1 MSGNRFEP
9 QDWAEF
15 MFEQSELEREMVTD
29 AFGTVAD
36 FQRHVEDIISDMHDA
51 IGCEGADVHTD
62 SMLAIGELRG
72 DGSGL
77 WEDREQHH
85 ATLRDMLHACTRV
98 SDMLERLG
106 LDWSQQSVAKY
117 LGVFGE
123 SKGAEAELALNRRM
137 KASTDAYTV
146 YLANCREAGT
156 LPALPL
162 RDAGPD
168 QNGRW
173 S

>member
-15 MFEQSELEREMVTD
+15 LLDEIEREMVTD

-36 FQRHVEDIISDMHDA
+36 FQSHVEEVISDMHDA
-51 IGCEGADVHTD
+51 IGCEGADVHAD
-62 SMLAIGELRG
+62 SMLAICELRG

-85 ATLRDMLHACTRV
+85 ATLRDMVHVCPRIA
-98 SDMLERLG
+98 DMLQRLG
-106 LDWSQQSVAKY
+106 LDWSQQSVAQY
-117 LGVFGE
+117 LGIFQG
-123 SKGAEAELALNRRM
+123 SKGAEAGLALNRRM

-146 YLANCREAGT
+146 YLANCREAGSI
-156 LPALPL
+156 PH
-162 RDAGPD
+162 G
-168 QNGRW
+168 